1 MMSDLAWMPLVVQV
15 AMGFSL
21 AACAGFR
28 AFLPLLALGTAARF
42 QLIPLASG
50 FGWLSSNE
58 ALVIL
63 AAAVV
68 LEFLGDKLPLV
79 DHVLDAAG
87 LVIRPAAGFLVA
99 AAPLLDFDTKW
110 KIVLGLVTGS
120 AVAGAVHLGKAKLR
134 LASTMTTAGFGNP
147 ILSVAEDVLG
157 FTGTLLAVFVP
168 LLAAVLA
175 LALLFGLGA
184 LLFSLLRRSA
194 RGVAA

>member
-1 MMSDLAWMPLVVQV
+1 MNEMNWTPLVVQL

-42 QLIPLASG
+42 HVVPLASG
-50 FGWLSSNE
+50 FSWLSSNE

-63 AAAVV
+63 SAAVV
-68 LEFLGDKLPLV
+68 LELLGDKVPLV

-87 LVIRPAAGFLVA
+87 LVIKPAAGFLVA
-99 AAPLLDFDTKW
+99 AAPLLDLDTKW
-110 KIVLGLVTGS
+110 KVVLGLITGA

-168 LLAAVLA
+168 LLAAFLA
-175 LALLFGLGA
+175 LALLFGLGV
-184 LLFSLLRRSA
+184 LLFSLLRRST
-194 RGVAA
+194 RGAAA